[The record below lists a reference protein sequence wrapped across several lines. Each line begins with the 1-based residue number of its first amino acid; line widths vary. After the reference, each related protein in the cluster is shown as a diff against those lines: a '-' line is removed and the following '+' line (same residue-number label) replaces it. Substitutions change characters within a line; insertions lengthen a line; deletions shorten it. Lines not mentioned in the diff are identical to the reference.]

1 MESCNYSTLSRRKL
15 LDHLVTHRIIYST
28 DCQFVTSRR
37 DSTVKHIRICH
48 NHKGS
53 ITQVDAD
60 SWRRLRE
67 SNPSLPT
74 SCPSLPMTSV
84 QYRKASRCTETD
96 GQSSGGVPVLV
107 KRINISK
114 RTVKVSKQTTPPAV
128 QEAPIVLV
136 ERRMELRRQ
145 LIRLEEDH

>member
-1 MESCNYSTLSRRKL
+1 M
-15 LDHLVTHRIIYST
+15 
-28 DCQFVTSRR
+28 
-37 DSTVKHIRICH
+37 
-48 NHKGS
+48 
-53 ITQVDAD
+53 
-60 SWRRLRE
+60 
-67 SNPSLPT
+67 
-74 SCPSLPMTSV
+74 
-84 QYRKASRCTETD
+84 
-96 GQSSGGVPVLV
+96 LV